1 MELLQASREGSTFG
15 EALDF
20 KGGVIMKRLISFF
33 AVFLAV
39 TVSFVSAQTRKPSR
53 SSSEIRL
60 SMDRPSVYISYER
73 SGRREPLREGESN
86 EGIWLRFHNNTKW
99 KIIFPASGALETHG
113 DVGMFYTLEVISELS
128 DEVVDIP
135 KGYELGHVYS
145 TFELGGGESVLFS
158 VPREHLPKGIVLR
171 VKFSYE
177 WENQDDVF
185 AGREVEHTVS
195 YYASKLPQL
204 KK

>member
-1 MELLQASREGSTFG
+1 MR
-15 EALDF
+15 
-20 KGGVIMKRLISFF
+20 RLISFF
-33 AVFLAV
+33 VIFLAA
-39 TVSFVSAQTRKPSR
+39 TASFVSAQTRKPNKP
-53 SSSEIRL
+53 SSEIRL
-60 SMDRPSVYISYER
+60 SVDKPGVYISYER
-73 SGRREPLREGESN
+73 SGKREPLEVGESS
-86 EGIWLRFHNNTKW
+86 EGIWLRLHNNTKW
-99 KIIFPASGALETHG
+99 KIIFPAFGAPETHG
-113 DVGMFYTLEVISELS
+113 DVGMFYTLEVVSQLP

-145 TFELGGGESVLFS
+145 TFELRGGESVLFS

-171 VKFSYE
+171 VRFSYD

-195 YYASKLPQL
+195 YYAYKLPQL